1 MESFALKHKPT
12 LNSAS
17 VVLFV
22 LSYVVCGIFGWLDV
36 IMDLFNVNSSN
47 IGEKLI
53 MPITYSIVCF
63 VFFALLIALE
73 VFGLLLKN
81 KLMVFLSLGYSVL
94 FMISFALLGV
104 FATGNV
110 ESVTLFKILT
120 YVLSF
125 MMIPVYGVIWHLGP
139 IFLLFFAFLIIFG
152 IVSAVKVCKK
162 PKTTKK

>member
-1 MESFALKHKPT
+1 MKSFALKHKST

-22 LSYVVCGIFGWLDV
+22 LSYIVCGIFGWLDV

-63 VFFALLIALE
+63 VFFALLIALT

-81 KLMVFLSLGYSVL
+81 KVMVFLSLTYEVL
-94 FMISFALLGV
+94 FVVSFALLGV
-104 FATGNV
+104 FTVGSI
-110 ESVTLFKILT
+110 ESAEVFKILT
-120 YVLSF
+120 YVLCF
-125 MMIPVYGVIWHLGP
+125 MLVPVYGVIWHLRV
-139 IFLLFFAFLIIFG
+139 IFFLIFIPLIIFG
-152 IVSAVKVCKK
+152 IISAVKVCKK
-162 PKTTKK
+162 VK

>member
-22 LSYVVCGIFGWLDV
+22 LSYVVCVIFGWLDV

-47 IGEKLI
+47 IGEKLK

-63 VFFALLIALE
+63 AFFALLIALA

-81 KLMVFLSLGYSVL
+81 KVMVFLSLTYEVL
-94 FMISFALLGV
+94 FVVSFALLGV
-104 FATGNV
+104 FAVGSI
-110 ESVTLFKILT
+110 ESVEVFKILT
-120 YVLSF
+120 YVLCF
-125 MMIPVYGVIWHLGP
+125 MLVPVYGVIWHLRA
-139 IFLLFFAFLIIFG
+139 IFFLIFIPLIIFG

-162 PKTTKK
+162 AK